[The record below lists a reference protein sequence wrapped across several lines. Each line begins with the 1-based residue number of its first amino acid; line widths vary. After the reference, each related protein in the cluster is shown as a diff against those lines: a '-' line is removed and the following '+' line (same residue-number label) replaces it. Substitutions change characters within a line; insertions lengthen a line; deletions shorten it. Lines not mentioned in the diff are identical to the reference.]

1 MNNNIQ
7 AKKNLIAQWAFDTS
21 SILSR
26 FHLWLDD
33 IDVKWNR
40 GEPSDDLTSNF
51 TFLNSRMERSL
62 AMTGAVTALG
72 TQLFGRYGEGAQL
85 DKAGLNIVKKDA
97 DAISAYAMSESLW
110 AMSREL
116 PENHAIMVCIGEGL
130 MAKGGETPEMGSN
143 PQLGF
148 GRIYARPE
156 VARRLEKCVIHL
168 LNDEEYRWED
178 FYQDIKKYGITVWGT
193 AIDTLENTSRFAKGR
208 DTGPMT
214 VLHIFNQ
221 PLNISKPYEGYI
233 GNLFLPR
240 EVIEKAAE
248 QSVLIN
254 FRTPR
259 TMVVEAIERTYP
271 GIQRKNIHVWT
282 LKGKSRMSRIGTLW
296 KEWEDMGVHTVEN
309 GWELP
314 SGMTAFTESG
324 TYAPTYLIGTWQDEA
339 DATHLFICDG
349 YAASAE
355 ALQAASLAPML
366 DLEAF
371 LSVFTSRFKLPYYKE
386 QYVMGLDPTAD
397 DFRAR
402 LEDLVEEKMDD
413 DALDEYK
420 SMIYEAM
427 NAGVATDKASINADD
442 FCPEKVWDI
451 LAISGYMRDDPYT
464 GAAGVEEIE
473 PGLFKV
479 MVRMAAP
486 KGDKLVTITLRLMK
500 SLEVSRLVFNPLLN
514 RFLSGEDHE
523 KRAVRISDSGR
534 IRNELQTLCS
544 EALEFIGD
552 DIIRINFNKIA
563 AEIISPDKKKL
574 LRKILNWYKTNHP
587 TWFSWMDITD

>member
-1 MNNNIQ
+1 MNNSIQ
-7 AKKNLIAQWAFDTS
+7 GKKNLVAQWAFDTR

-26 FHLWLDD
+26 FHIWLKDV
-33 IDVKWNR
+33 DVKWIK

-51 TFLNSRMERSL
+51 TFLNARMERLL

-72 TQLFGRYGEGAQL
+72 TQLFGRYGEGAKL
-85 DKAGLNIVKKDA
+85 EKAELNIVKKDA
-97 DAISAYAMSESLW
+97 DAISAYAMSEGLW

-156 VARRLEKCVIHL
+156 VARRLERCVIRL
-168 LNDEEYRWED
+168 LNDEEYEWD
-178 FYQDIKKYGITVWGT
+178 QFYRDIKGYGITVWGT

-208 DTGPMT
+208 DTGPLT

-233 GNLFLPR
+233 GNLFLPK
-240 EVIEKAAE
+240 EIIEKAAE

-259 TMVVEAIERTYP
+259 SLVVEAIERTYP

-282 LKGKSRMSRIGTLW
+282 LKGKSRVNRIGALW
-296 KEWEDMGVHTVEN
+296 KEWEDLGVHTVED

-314 SGMTAFTESG
+314 SGMGAFTESG
-324 TYAPTYLIGTWQDEA
+324 TYAPTYLIGTWQDESNA
-339 DATHLFICDG
+339 SHLFLCDG

-386 QYVMGLDPTAD
+386 QFVMGLDPAAE

-402 LEDLVEEKMDD
+402 LEELIEEKIDKD
-413 DALDEYK
+413 TLDNYK
-420 SMIYEAM
+420 SMIYEAV
-427 NAGVATDKASINADD
+427 NAGIVTDKPSINADD
-442 FCPEKVWDI
+442 FFPEKTWDI
-451 LAISGYMRDDPYT
+451 LAVSGYMRNDPYT
-464 GAAGVEEIE
+464 GATGVEQAE
-473 PGLFKV
+473 PNVFKV
-479 MVRMAAP
+479 TVRMAAP
-486 KGDKLVTITLRLMK
+486 KGEKLITFTLRLMQ
-500 SLEVSRLVFNPLLN
+500 SLEVSQLVFNPLLN
-514 RFLSGEDHE
+514 RFLSGEDY
-523 KRAVRISDSGR
+523 KMRAVKISDSGR

-552 DIIRINFNKIA
+552 DHIRIHFDRIA
-563 AEIISPDKKKL
+563 VEVISSEKKKL
-574 LRKILNWYKTNHP
+574 LGKILNWYKINHP
-587 TWFSWMDITD
+587 TWFSWMDIVD